1 MFGATRR
8 PFLRALVVMWL
19 VLGAA
24 LALAQ
29 SLVPVPALSARV
41 TDLTGTLAANEKQAL
56 ETRLAALEKEKGS
69 QIAVLI
75 VPSTQPEAI
84 EQYSIRVVDQWKL
97 GRQGVDDGA
106 LLLIAKNDRRVRIE
120 VGRGLEGAIPDAYA
134 KRIIAEQITPA
145 FRDGRFA
152 AGIDAGVDA
161 LIALIHGEPLPAPE
175 AVRSSDAGAADLGDL
190 LFTTVF
196 ISFFLAPVLRSIFG
210 RLGGSGVGGVL
221 GAGYWYVSTSVL
233 GMAGLGALVGAMAV
247 LLIGRGGGGGPWTT
261 GSGHGG
267 GFGSSGGGWS
277 SGGGGFSGGGGGFS
291 GGGASGRW

>member
-1 MFGATRR
+1 MHRSARGRV
-8 PFLRALVVMWL
+8 LRVFTWL
-19 VLGAA
+19 WLALGASF
-24 LALAQ
+24 ALAQ
-29 SLVPVPALSARV
+29 GLVPVPTLTARV
-41 TDLTGTLAANEKQAL
+41 TDLTGTLDSAEKQAL
-56 ETRLAALEKEKGS
+56 TQRLAELEQAKGS

-75 VPSTQPEAI
+75 VPTTRPEAI

-97 GRQGVDDGA
+97 GRQGVDDGV
-106 LLLIAKNDRRVRIE
+106 LLLVAKDDRRMRIE
-120 VGRGLEGAIPDAYA
+120 VGRGLEGAIPDAFA

-152 AGIDAGVDA
+152 AGIDAGVGA
-161 LIALIHGEPLPAPE
+161 LIGLIKGEPLPAVTPR
-175 AVRSSDAGAADLGDL
+175 RSADAGPADIGDL
-190 LFTTVF
+190 LVTTVF

-221 GAGYWYVSTSVL
+221 GAGYWYLSTSVL
-233 GMAGLGALVGAMAV
+233 GLAGLGALVGAVAV
-247 LLIGRGGGGGPWTT
+247 LLIGRDGGGGPWTT

-277 SGGGGFSGGGGGFS
+277 SGGGFSGGGGGFS

>member
-1 MFGATRR
+1 MSGATRR
-8 PFLRALVVMWL
+8 PLLRALVVMWL
-19 VLGAA
+19 MLGAA

-29 SLVPVPALSARV
+29 PLVPVPALSDRV
-41 TDLTGTLAANEKQAL
+41 TDLTGTLAANEKQVL

-106 LLLIAKNDRRVRIE
+106 LLLVAKNDRRIRIE

-152 AGIDAGVDA
+152 EGIDAGVDA
-161 LIALIHGEPLPAPE
+161 LIALVHGEPLPAPE
-175 AVRSSDAGAADLGDL
+175 AVRSSDSGAADLGDL

-210 RLGGSGVGGVL
+210 RLGGSGVGAVL
-221 GAGYWYVSTSVL
+221 GAGYWYVSTSVM

-267 GFGSSGGGWS
+267 GFGSSGGSWS

>member
-1 MFGATRR
+1 MPESARR
-8 PFLRALVVMWL
+8 SLLRGLVYLW
-19 VLGAA
+19 
-24 LALAQ
+24 LALAASMALAQ
-29 SLVPVPALSARV
+29 PLVPVPGLSARV
-41 TDLTGTLAANEKQAL
+41 TDLTGTLEGAERQAL
-56 ETRLAALEKEKGS
+56 ESRLAALENEKGA

-75 VPSTQPEAI
+75 VPTTQPEAI
-84 EQYSIRVVDQWKL
+84 EQYSIRVVDAWKL
-97 GRQGVDDGA
+97 GRAGVDDGV
-106 LLLIAKNDRRVRIE
+106 LLLVAKNDHRVRIE

-145 FRDGRFA
+145 FRDGRFG
-152 AGIDAGVDA
+152 AGINAGVDA
-161 LIALIHGEPLPAPE
+161 LSALVRGESLPAPE
-175 AVRSSDAGAADLGDL
+175 PARASDAGAADLGDL

-196 ISFFLAPVLRSIFG
+196 ISFFLAPVLRAIFG
-210 RLGGSGVGGVL
+210 RLGGSGVGGML

-233 GMAGLGALVGAMAV
+233 GMAGLGALVGALAV

-291 GGGASGRW
+291 GGGASGSW